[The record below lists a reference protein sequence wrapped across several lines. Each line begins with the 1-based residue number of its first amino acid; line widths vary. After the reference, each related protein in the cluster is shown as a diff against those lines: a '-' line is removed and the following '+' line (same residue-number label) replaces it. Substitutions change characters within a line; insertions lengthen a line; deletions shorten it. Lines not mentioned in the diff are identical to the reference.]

1 MASFSGGA
9 FNPNSE
15 SWKKIVHEDTQ
26 ILCLGALG
34 ENSSLLGFLDR
45 ERVLSFLI

>member
-15 SWKKIVHEDTQ
+15 SWKKIEDTQ

-34 ENSSLLGFLDR
+34 ENSSLGFLLDR

>member
-1 MASFSGGA
+1 LASFSGA

-34 ENSSLLGFLDR
+34 ENSSLGFLDR